1 MKHYYLLLLI
11 ILLSSCK
18 ENEKGRITQL
28 VTEWQG
34 KEIILPKN
42 PVFTQYV
49 TDTIDYRIPQSDY
62 KVLVYVDSIG
72 CTSCKLQ
79 LDGWKE
85 FIASVNSVSV
95 DSIPFLFFFHSK
107 DYREIRYLLKT
118 SSFDLPIS
126 IDKEDELNKLNQF
139 PSDIMFQTFL
149 LDKNNNVV
157 VLGNPI
163 HNLAVKELYLKQ
175 ITGDSSIKDGNTM
188 VDVSSAIIDL
198 GEFNKE
204 EKREAVFTLTN
215 TGNSPL
221 VIMDVATTCGCASPT
236 FDKHP
241 ANVGEGLKVRVMMT
255 PKDSGFFSETI
266 TVKCNTNQYVKL
278 TIKGQVK

>member
-11 ILLSSCK
+11 VFLSSCK
-18 ENEKGRITQL
+18 ENEKERITQL

-62 KVLVYVDSIG
+62 KVLVYIDSIG

-85 FIASVNSVSV
+85 FIASVSSVSV

-175 ITGDSSIKDGNTM
+175 ITGGSSVKDGNTM
-188 VDVSSAIIDL
+188 VDVSPAIIDL

-241 ANVGEGLKVRVMMT
+241 ANVGEGLEVRVMVT